1 MKTAR
6 LRLRPLHHA
15 DAERIAVL
23 GGVWE
28 VASMT
33 GRIPYPYSQEDAQHW
48 LTGLAEGE
56 VVYAIEHKGELI
68 GICGYT
74 PRGDGTAEMGY
85 WLGQP
90 YWGKGFAT
98 EAAERLMRHG
108 FTKGGIKSF
117 TGCHFADN
125 PQSARVLQKLGF
137 RAKGPCTGWCEARQ
151 QDLPTV
157 TYERRRPWTQTI
169 KALAS

>member
-6 LRLRPLHHA
+6 LKLRPLLPS
-15 DAERIAVL
+15 DAERIAIL

-33 GRIPYPYSQEDAQHW
+33 GRIPYPYSQEAAQHW
-48 LTGLAEGE
+48 LTGLADGE
-56 VVYAIEHKGELI
+56 VVFAIEHAGELI

-74 PRGDGTAEMGY
+74 PRADGTAEMGY

-98 EAAERLMRHG
+98 EAARRLMTYG
-108 FTKGGIKSF
+108 FTKGGVRSF
-117 TGCHFADN
+117 TGCHFTDN
-125 PQSARVLQKLGF
+125 LNSARVLKKLGF
-137 RAKGPCTGWCEARQ
+137 RPTGDCVGWCEARQ
-151 QDLPTV
+151 KDLPTL
-157 TYERRRPWTQTI
+157 TYERRRPWTI
-169 KALAS
+169 AIRALAS

>member
-6 LRLRPLHHA
+6 LKLRPLKPA
-15 DAERIAVL
+15 DAKRIALL

-56 VVYAIEHKGELI
+56 VVYAIEHLGELV

-74 PRGDGTAEMGY
+74 PRGDGSAEMGY
-85 WLGQP
+85 WLGTP
-90 YWGKGFAT
+90 YWGRGFAT
-98 EAAERLMRHG
+98 EAAERLMRYG

-117 TGCHFADN
+117 TGCHFVDN
-125 PQSARVLQKLGF
+125 PQSGRVLQKLGF
-137 RAKGPCTGWCEARQ
+137 RSVGPQMGWCEARQ
-151 QDLPTV
+151 QELPTV
-157 TYERRRPWTQTI
+157 TYERRRPWTQAI
-169 KALAS
+169 RALAS